1 MVKKL
6 NQEEVNRIYNKK
18 GYEVISEYKNSD
30 TIIYVKNKD
39 GYICIS
45 RYRTFKNNSEPLKF
59 HKSNPYTIQNIKL
72 WMKTNAKG
80 YELLSKEYKG
90 ATNKL
95 LFKCPNGHKFEMSWN
110 DFKNKN
116 RCPYCSNK
124 QIELGINTIWDTDR
138 WMCDL
143 GVSEEDAKIYSHS
156 SGKKITVTCPHCGN
170 KKKIRIA
177 DLYIKKSISCICND
191 GISYPEKFIISLL
204 NQLEIEYQHD
214 NYWIE
219 NKRYDFYLPNY
230 NIIIECHGE
239 QHYRDKTGLKTTL
252 KEQIENDEY
261 KKQLALNNNIN
272 EYIVIDCR
280 YSELDWIKDNILKS
294 KLSKIFNLSNINWIQ
309 CEEFA
314 LSNKVKEI
322 CDYWRFHN
330 EINKEDL
337 SIIDISKIFNLGR
350 ATIYKYLK
358 QGTKLDWCNYN
369 LK

>member
-1 MVKKL
+1 M
-6 NQEEVNRIYNKK
+6 
-18 GYEVISEYKNSD
+18 
-30 TIIYVKNKD
+30 
-39 GYICIS
+39 
-45 RYRTFKNNSEPLKF
+45 
-59 HKSNPYTIQNIKL
+59 
-72 WMKTNAKG
+72 
-80 YELLSKEYKG
+80 
-90 ATNKL
+90 
-95 LFKCPNGHKFEMSWN
+95 
-110 DFKNKN
+110 
-116 RCPYCSNK
+116 
-124 QIELGINTIWDTDR
+124 
-138 WMCDL
+138 
-143 GVSEEDAKIYSHS
+143 
-156 SGKKITVTCPHCGN
+156 
-170 KKKIRIA
+170 
-177 DLYIKKSISCICND
+177 YIKKSISCICND